1 VPAESVVTFTCTH
14 VSSASCIAAQFASKL
29 NEKVLNLPMALQCDY
44 FGTKD
49 SRLSTHLHDADHGVY
64 DAISVLASWISGLRR

>member
-1 VPAESVVTFTCTH
+1 
-14 VSSASCIAAQFASKL
+14 
-29 NEKVLNLPMALQCDY
+29 MALQCDY